1 LLDDTQ
7 KAHLERVIYPVALA
21 AAGEVDS
28 ARNRA
33 IAASDYWLFLQL
45 GGGDDEEATAALVR
59 GLRSCEAKSS
69 GGPGAPPG

>member
-1 LLDDTQ
+1 MLDDRQ
-7 KAHLERVIYPVALA
+7 RAHLEHVIYPVALA
-21 AAGEVDS
+21 SAGELDS

-45 GGGDDEEATAALVR
+45 GGGTDDEATAALVR

-69 GGPGAPPG
+69 GAGSCTG